1 MSRLS
6 IDHESPVS
14 ISSRPESIAALVLA
28 AVVENGLYEPTQ
40 ASIVL
45 DNVVLAQLM
54 QIDGASI
61 ATKKDGLK
69 SFINSASAYV
79 VDKT

>member
-6 IDHESPVS
+6 IVHESPVI
-14 ISSRPESIAALVLA
+14 ISSRPENIAGLVLA

-40 ASIVL
+40 ASIML

-54 QIDGASI
+54 QIDGAAI

-69 SFINSASAYV
+69 SFNIQCISLRC
-79 VDKT
+79 